1 MGRTARFD
9 ESGDSEELQALFD
22 SFAAPPPRPRLELVV
37 EPGSTD
43 EANGRP
49 EQLANVERGSGG
61 DGWAGLVSARPRA
74 DYGTQPAPRFEEDA
88 PRNEQVPGILPE
100 LLGGLGPL
108 LRHVYE
114 SLDAMDYGYPRE
126 NPATPGSAEVRR
138 PVRTLQ
144 MAQLAASR
152 VINAT
157 EVAKAIQTSVGRHAA
172 ELSAQWERL
181 FTSRMGVEEF
191 EQLARNTRGF
201 LDSLPEQSR
210 MTEDQLTEIILAQ
223 YVQDSVFPVIKRL
236 TDMANQL
243 EAELARVVAAIAPPE
258 RLPDRTSSQSADAR
272 GGRSASMG
280 HGQIGDLLKGL
291 GF

>member
-22 SFAAPPPRPRLELVV
+22 SFAAPPPRPRLELVA

-43 EANGRP
+43 EANVRP

-61 DGWAGLVSARPRA
+61 DGWAGLVP
-74 DYGTQPAPRFEEDA
+74 
-88 PRNEQVPGILPE
+88 PE

-108 LRHVYE
+108 LRHVFE
-114 SLDAMDYGYPRE
+114 SLDALDYGYPRE
-126 NPATPGSAEVRR
+126 NSATPGSAVVRR

-157 EVAKAIQTSVGRHAA
+157 EVAKPIQTSVGRHAA

-210 MTEDQLTEIILAQ
+210 MAEEQLTEIILAQ

-236 TDMANQL
+236 TDMAHHV
-243 EAELARVVAAIAPPE
+243 ETELARVVAAIAPPE
-258 RLPDRTSSQSADAR
+258 RLPDRISSQPADAR